1 MRAAVYKSKQN
12 LVVEEIPTP
21 EPQSDE
27 VQIKISHSAICGT
40 DVHVYLYD
48 IAPPDTVLGHEFAGE
63 ISKVG
68 SDVTRF
74 KVGDRVIGL
83 GGTPPPGKES
93 PLRRQ
98 DQYNYRL
105 EGITNTRTRG
115 YAEYTVAKEWEPL
128 RLPDQVSNLEGA
140 LAEPCAL
147 VTRAVRLSNQ
157 KLGDTVAVLGAG
169 PIGLLCLQAAK
180 AAGATKVIVSEP
192 SEARRSVALELGADA
207 VVDPTSQDPVKAII
221 ELTDGAGPHVVY
233 ECAAAKPTLHDALDM
248 VRRKGNVMLVAL
260 AWEDVPLLPV
270 DWAGKEIQLNTTFA
284 SEPYDFKVAV
294 DLIASKKFVLEPL
307 LSDTDTIELKDIQE
321 AFESLIKPSNQI
333 QMVIKF

>member
-140 LAEPCAL
+140 LAEPCAI

-192 SEARRSVALELGADA
+192 SEARRAVALELGADA

-307 LSDTDTIELKDIQE
+307 LSDTDTIELTDIQE

>member
-21 EPQSDE
+21 EPRSDE

-140 LAEPCAL
+140 LAEPCAI

-294 DLIASKKFVLEPL
+294 DLIASKKFVLGPL
-307 LSDTDTIELKDIQE
+307 LSDTDTIELTDIQE

>member
-140 LAEPCAL
+140 LAEPCAI

-248 VRRKGNVMLVAL
+248 VRRKGNVMLVPL

-321 AFESLIKPSNQI
+321 AFELLIKPSNQI

>member
-140 LAEPCAL
+140 LAEPCAI

-270 DWAGKEIQLNTTFA
+270 DLAGKEIQLNTTFA

>member
-140 LAEPCAL
+140 LAEPCAI

-333 QMVIKF
+333 HMVIKF

>member
-27 VQIKISHSAICGT
+27 VQINISHSAICGT

-140 LAEPCAL
+140 LAEPCAI
-147 VTRAVRLSNQ
+147 VTSAVRLSNQ

>member
-74 KVGDRVIGL
+74 EVGDRVIGL

-140 LAEPCAL
+140 LAEPCAI

-307 LSDTDTIELKDIQE
+307 LSDTDTIELKDIEE

>member
-140 LAEPCAL
+140 LAEPCAI

-207 VVDPTSQDPVKAII
+207 VVDPTSQDTVKAII

>member
-115 YAEYTVAKEWEPL
+115 YAEYTVAKEWERL

-140 LAEPCAL
+140 LAEPCAI

-192 SEARRSVALELGADA
+192 SEARRAVALELGADA

>member
-192 SEARRSVALELGADA
+192 SEARRAVALELGADA

>member
-140 LAEPCAL
+140 LAEPCAI

-284 SEPYDFKVAV
+284 SEPYDFDVAV

>member
-74 KVGDRVIGL
+74 KVGDRGIGL

-140 LAEPCAL
+140 LAEPCAI

-284 SEPYDFKVAV
+284 SDPYDFKVAV
-294 DLIASKKFVLEPL
+294 DLIASKKFVLDPL

>member
-140 LAEPCAL
+140 LAEPCAI

-270 DWAGKEIQLNTTFA
+270 DWAGKEIQMNTTFA

-321 AFESLIKPSNQI
+321 AFELLIKPSNQI

>member
-140 LAEPCAL
+140 LAEPCAI

-192 SEARRSVALELGADA
+192 SEARRAVALELGADA
-207 VVDPTSQDPVKAII
+207 VVDPAAEDPVKAII

>member
-140 LAEPCAL
+140 LAEPCAI

-180 AAGATKVIVSEP
+180 AAGATKVIDSEP

>member
-1 MRAAVYKSKQN
+1 MRAAVYKNKQN

-140 LAEPCAL
+140 LAEPCAI

>member
-12 LVVEEIPTP
+12 LVVEEITTP

-74 KVGDRVIGL
+74 EVGDRVIGL

-140 LAEPCAL
+140 LAEPCAI

-192 SEARRSVALELGADA
+192 SEARRAVALELGADA
-207 VVDPTSQDPVKAII
+207 VVDPTAEDPVKAII

-294 DLIASKKFVLEPL
+294 DLIASRKFVLAPL
-307 LSDTDTIELKDIQE
+307 LSDTDTIELEDIQE

>member
-12 LVVEEIPTP
+12 LVVEEITTP

-140 LAEPCAL
+140 LAEPCAI

-192 SEARRSVALELGADA
+192 SEARRSVALELSADA

-307 LSDTDTIELKDIQE
+307 LSDTDTIELTDIQE

>member
-140 LAEPCAL
+140 LAEPCAI

-270 DWAGKEIQLNTTFA
+270 DWAGKEIQMNTTFA

>member
-27 VQIKISHSAICGT
+27 VQIKMSHSAICGT

-140 LAEPCAL
+140 LAEPCAI

-192 SEARRSVALELGADA
+192 SEARRAVALELGADA

>member
-140 LAEPCAL
+140 LAEPCAI

>member
-140 LAEPCAL
+140 LAEPCAI

-192 SEARRSVALELGADA
+192 SEARRTVALELGADA

>member
-140 LAEPCAL
+140 LAEPCAI

-207 VVDPTSQDPVKAII
+207 VVDPTSQDPVIAII

>member
-140 LAEPCAL
+140 LAEPCAI

-307 LSDTDTIELKDIQE
+307 VSDTDTIELKDIQE

>member
-140 LAEPCAL
+140 LAEPCAI

-307 LSDTDTIELKDIQE
+307 LSDTDTIELTDIQE

>member
-1 MRAAVYKSKQN
+1 MKAAVYKSKRN

-21 EPQSDE
+21 QPEPDE

-40 DVHVYLYD
+40 DVHVYLYG
-48 IAPPDTVLGHEFAGE
+48 IAPPNTVLGHEFTGE
-63 ISKVG
+63 ISKTG

-74 KVGDRVIGL
+74 KVGDRVIGM
-83 GGTPPPGKES
+83 GGNPPAGQEA

-98 DQYNYRL
+98 EQYNYRL
-105 EGITNTRTRG
+105 EGITNSKTRG
-115 YAEYTVAKEWEPL
+115 YAEYTVLKEWEPL
-128 RLPDQVSNLEGA
+128 KLPHNVSNLEGA
-140 LAEPCAL
+140 LAEPCAI

-180 AAGATKVIVSEP
+180 AAGANKVIVSEP
-192 SEARRSVALELGADA
+192 SKARRAIAMELGADA
-207 VVDPTSQDPVKAII
+207 VVDPTTQDSVKTII
-221 ELTDGAGPHVVY
+221 ELTDGDGPHIVY
-233 ECAAAKPTLHDALDM
+233 ECAAAKPTLQNALDM
-248 VRRKGNVMLVAL
+248 VRKKGNVMLVAL
-260 AWEDVPLLPV
+260 AWEDIPLLPV
-270 DWAGKEIQLNTTFA
+270 DWAGKEIQLNTTFG

-294 DLIASKKFVLEPL
+294 DLIASKKVVLDPL
-307 LSDTDTIELKDIQE
+307 LSDTDTIELKDIQK

>member
-140 LAEPCAL
+140 LAEPCAI

-207 VVDPTSQDPVKAII
+207 VVDPTSQDPVKTII

>member
-140 LAEPCAL
+140 LAEPCAI

-294 DLIASKKFVLEPL
+294 DLIASKKFILEPL
-307 LSDTDTIELKDIQE
+307 LSDTDTIELKDIEE

>member
-140 LAEPCAL
+140 LAEPCAI

-260 AWEDVPLLPV
+260 AWEDIPLLPV